1 VGDDPVDPE
10 IVEDIMDEPT
20 YSEEDP
26 KGFPV
31 PQGIVVGGDYVP
43 EIVIEE
49 EPAKPKP
56 KK

>member
-1 VGDDPVDPE
+1 MGDDPVDPE